1 MTRHVDLVVIGGGIS
16 GLTAAWQARREGAT
30 TVVLDAADRPGG
42 KLQTSPLGGVDVDE
56 SADAFLARVPEAVEL
71 CAELGIGTD
80 LVAPGAGSAYVWLDG
95 ALRRLPA
102 DQLMG
107 VPTDL
112 DALAASG
119 LLSPA
124 GIERARRDLVAPD
137 DRPAERADES
147 VGSLVRRR
155 LGDEVLDRLV
165 APLVGSVYAG
175 VCDRMS
181 VQVTAAQLAMARD
194 LDPDDPS
201 LVRAAARLRATGAD
215 TGRPVF
221 LAPRGG
227 MGRLAGA
234 LADALGDGV
243 RSGVEATGL
252 VPEGTRW
259 RIATSPAAPEPGAA
273 SSPSAG
279 SPSPA
284 AEPLVADAVVLATP
298 AFATAPLLAPIAPEA
313 ATFLAGIDHASVAL
327 LGLAVPREGIDH
339 PMDGTGFL
347 VPREAGLLLTA
358 CSWATT
364 KWPHL
369 DVDPSVALLRASAG
383 HDGDDRGVQ
392 LSDDE
397 LVSGLLADL
406 RTTMGLR
413 AAPSE
418 VRVTRWPRSFPQP
431 RPGHLAAVA
440 AAEAALTCAAPRLA
454 MTGAWARGVG
464 VPACIREARAATSR
478 VLGATT
484 DP

>member
-1 MTRHVDLVVIGGGIS
+1 MTRHVDLAVIGGGIS
-16 GLTAAWQARREGAT
+16 GLAAAWQARRQGAT
-30 TVVLDAADRPGG
+30 AAVLEADDRPGG
-42 KLQTSPLGGVDVDE
+42 KLQASPLAGVDVDE

-71 CAELGIGTD
+71 CAELGIDTD

-119 LLSPA
+119 LLSPD

-137 DRPAERADES
+137 DRPAAGADES
-147 VGSLVRRR
+147 VGALVRRR

-181 VQVTAAQLAMARD
+181 VQVTAAQLAAARD
-194 LDPDDPS
+194 LDPDEPS
-201 LVRAAARLRATGAD
+201 LVRASARLRARGVD
-215 TGRPVF
+215 TGKPVF

-227 MGRLAGA
+227 VGRLAQALGDA
-234 LADALGDGV
+234 LADDV
-243 RSGVEATGL
+243 RCGVEASGL
-252 VPEGTRW
+252 APEGTRW
-259 RIATSPAAPEPGAA
+259 RVSTSI
-273 SSPSAG
+273 SA
-279 SPSPA
+279 
-284 AEPLVADAVVLATP
+284 EDLVADAVVLATP
-298 AFATAPLLAPIAPEA
+298 AFVTAKLLTPIAPEA
-313 ATFLAGIDHASVAL
+313 AAFLAGIEHASVAL
-327 LGLAVPREGIDH
+327 LALAVPRDGIDH
-339 PMDGTGFL
+339 PMDGSGYL
-347 VPREAGLLLTA
+347 VPRGAGLLLTA

-369 DVDPSVALLRASAG
+369 DVDPSMALLRASAG
-383 HDGDDRGVQ
+383 HDGDDRGLR
-392 LSDDE
+392 LSDED
-397 LVSGLLADL
+397 LVTGLLADL

-413 AAPSE
+413 AEPAE
-418 VRVTRWPRSFPQP
+418 VRVSRWPRSFPQP
-431 RPGHLAAVA
+431 RPGHLAAVTDA
-440 AAEAALTCAAPRLA
+440 SAALTRTAPRIA

-478 VLGATT
+478 VLAATT
-484 DP
+484 EP

>member
-1 MTRHVDLVVIGGGIS
+1 MTRHVDLVVIGGGVS
-16 GLTAAWQARREGAT
+16 GLAAGWEAHRRGAT
-30 TVVLDAADRPGG
+30 AVVLEAADRPGG

-71 CAELGIGTD
+71 CAELGIDTD

-112 DALAASG
+112 DALEATG

-137 DRPAERADES
+137 DRPADGADES
-147 VGSLVRRR
+147 VGALVRRR

-181 VQVTAAQLAMARD
+181 VQVTAAQLAAARD
-194 LDPDDPS
+194 LDPDEPS
-201 LVRAAARLRATGAD
+201 LVRSAARLRAKGVD

-227 MGRLAGA
+227 MGRLADALAEA
-234 LADALGDGV
+234 LADGV
-243 RSGVEATGL
+243 RCGVAATAL
-252 VPEGTRW
+252 APEGARW
-259 RIATSPAAPEPGAA
+259 RVSTPADD
-273 SSPSAG
+273 
-279 SPSPA
+279 
-284 AEPLVADAVVLATP
+284 LVADAVVLATP
-298 AFATAPLLAPIAPEA
+298 AFVTAPLLAPVAPEA
-313 ATFLAGIDHASVAL
+313 AAFPAGIEHASVAL
-327 LGLAVPREGIDH
+327 LGLAVPRDGIDH
-339 PMDGTGFL
+339 PMDGSGYL
-347 VPREAGLLLTA
+347 VPRDAGLLLTA

-383 HDGDDRGVQ
+383 HDGDDRGVR
-392 LSDDE
+392 LSDDD
-397 LVSGLLADL
+397 LVTGLLADL

-413 AAPSE
+413 AAPTE
-418 VRVTRWPRSFPQP
+418 VRLTRWVRSFPQP

-440 AAEAALTCAAPRLA
+440 GAEAALTRAAPRLA

-464 VPACIREARAATSR
+464 VPACIREARAATAR

-484 DP
+484 EP

>member
-16 GLTAAWQARREGAT
+16 GLTAAWQARRHGAT

-42 KLQTSPLGGVDVDE
+42 KLRTSPLGGVDVDE

-71 CAELGIGTD
+71 CAELGIDTD

-137 DRPAERADES
+137 DRPAAGTDES

-155 LGDEVLDRLV
+155 LGDEALDRLV

-181 VQVTAAQLAMARD
+181 LQVTAAQLAAARD
-194 LDPDDPS
+194 LDPDEPS

-234 LADALGDGV
+234 LAEALGDDV
-243 RSGVEATGL
+243 RCGVEATGL
-252 VPEGTRW
+252 TPEGTRW
-259 RIATSPAAPEPGAA
+259 RIATSPSAPEPT
-273 SSPSAG
+273 
-279 SPSPA
+279 
-284 AEPLVADAVVLATP
+284 AEALVADAVVLATP

-313 ATFLAGIDHASVAL
+313 AAFLAGIDHASVAL

-339 PMDGTGFL
+339 PMDGSGFL
-347 VPREAGLLLTA
+347 VPRDAGLLLTA

-369 DVDPSVALLRASAG
+369 DVDPSLALLRASAG

-397 LVSGLLADL
+397 LVAGLLADL

-440 AAEAALTCAAPRLA
+440 EAEAALTSAAPRLA

-464 VPACIREARAATSR
+464 VPACIREARAVASR
-478 VLGATT
+478 LLGATT
-484 DP
+484 GP